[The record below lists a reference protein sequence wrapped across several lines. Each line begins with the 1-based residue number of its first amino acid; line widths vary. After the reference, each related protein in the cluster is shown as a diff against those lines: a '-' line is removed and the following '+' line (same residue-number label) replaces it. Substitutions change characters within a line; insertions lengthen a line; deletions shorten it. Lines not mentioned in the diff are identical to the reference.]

1 MCEVRLTLSMNNNDE
16 NDNNATALVKFFLF
30 TALWKF
36 GTNEL
41 IMITKGVSKA
51 ISITFISFKSIAT

>member
-16 NDNNATALVKFFLF
+16 NNNNATALVKFFLF

-36 GTNEL
+36 ETNEL
-41 IMITKGVSKA
+41 IIIAKGVSKA

>member
-30 TALWKF
+30 TSLWKF